1 MQTANEVLGSGDGG
15 GFDVEGVEGGGC
27 SMWRGWCHFSQGALR

>member
-15 GFDVEGVEGGGC
+15 GFDVEGVEEGGVFHVEGVVP
-27 SMWRGWCHFSQGALR
+27 F

>member
-15 GFDVEGVEGGGC
+15 GFDVEGVEGGGVFHVE
-27 SMWRGWCHFSQGALR
+27 GGVPF